1 MAAEIQVKLGHA
13 RRSEEFRPAD
23 RRRTVNFPGNYD
35 TDSGEK
41 LPGEAQKLSENQF
54 GAKRTG
60 FSP

>member
-13 RRSEEFRPAD
+13 RRSEEFR
-23 RRRTVNFPGNYD
+23 NYD

-54 GAKRTG
+54 GAKGTG